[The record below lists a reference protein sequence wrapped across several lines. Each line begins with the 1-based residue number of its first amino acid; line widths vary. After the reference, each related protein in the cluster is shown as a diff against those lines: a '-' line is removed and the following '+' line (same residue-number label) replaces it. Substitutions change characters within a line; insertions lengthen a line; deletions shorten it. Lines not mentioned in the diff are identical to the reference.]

1 MYRVWAKFDQT
12 SACLALKIDCSPG
25 ASERP
30 SPLQLDLAS
39 RTAVTPVSPPLPH
52 QLVRHPAQKQF
63 VAFFFFCTDESL
75 KFSPSSHMATSDG
88 GGGWRDRPEQS
99 AEARDAALAMMAEG
113 LATAFQCLEDGMAD
127 KLESLGK
134 EQSALLAKLQ
144 AAREVCG
151 VFCVLRGVFVHS
163 FHPSTPS
170 TLKCPC
176 RFTIRSIRERERSSV
191 ASNPETDRDPQHRK
205 YAITQIE

>member
-1 MYRVWAKFDQT
+1 
-12 SACLALKIDCSPG
+12 
-25 ASERP
+25 
-30 SPLQLDLAS
+30 
-39 RTAVTPVSPPLPH
+39 
-52 QLVRHPAQKQF
+52 
-63 VAFFFFCTDESL
+63 
-75 KFSPSSHMATSDG
+75 MATSDG

-176 RFTIRSIRERERSSV
+176 RFTIESIRERERSSV
-191 ASNPETDRDPQHRK
+191 A
-205 YAITQIE
+205 